1 MNSHQLLTSMGTGV
15 KLPPQTVS
23 CRRKKWFPRTSL
35 NANLSNS
42 LVTSLVRSQEISPT
56 ADVRGPTSTSSSTCL
71 RRTLTTTIHLR
82 ALPFLPTMSGSL
94 DSLEHWSR
102 QQPALPSSSVIFRH
116 PRLLSGGHVAF
127 PRRVQDFTPKPQKGS
142 SHPLRVNHLSAAY
155 NEADGTLVACSAGED
170 WCSLRRCEKFRYQAR
185 SEESTHTSGT

>member
-1 MNSHQLLTSMGTGV
+1 
-15 KLPPQTVS
+15 
-23 CRRKKWFPRTSL
+23 
-35 NANLSNS
+35 
-42 LVTSLVRSQEISPT
+42 
-56 ADVRGPTSTSSSTCL
+56 
-71 RRTLTTTIHLR
+71 
-82 ALPFLPTMSGSL
+82 MSGSL

-155 NEADGTLVACSAGED
+155 NEADGTLVTCSAGED
-170 WCSLRRCEKFRYQAR
+170 WCSLRRCEKLSIRLAPKSQPIHPEHRKSVAGTSSFHPYGSPGVRTPDLSGSATIR
-185 SEESTHTSGT
+185 SSPSP